1 VAESC
6 STRCLLA
13 WCQETLDRLG
23 DEGRP
28 NVGPLSVAAWKGR
41 HDPCRREP
49 VPGFFPSQAPEN
61 SERQRTPA
69 MLTRMAILNPCLGD
83 SKGKCSNE
91 RAAAF
96 NGVECRRLFRCSLT
110 QNANTR
116 SNALSDV
123 LMNDV
128 QIFSSVPR
136 SSFGN
141 KPEDS

>member
-1 VAESC
+1 MIHAGASLFQG
-6 STRCLLA
+6 SSR
-13 WCQETLDRLG
+13 G
-23 DEGRP
+23 
-28 NVGPLSVAAWKGR
+28 
-41 HDPCRREP
+41 
-49 VPGFFPSQAPEN
+49 QAPEN

-69 MLTRMAILNPCLGD
+69 MLTRMAVLNPCLGD